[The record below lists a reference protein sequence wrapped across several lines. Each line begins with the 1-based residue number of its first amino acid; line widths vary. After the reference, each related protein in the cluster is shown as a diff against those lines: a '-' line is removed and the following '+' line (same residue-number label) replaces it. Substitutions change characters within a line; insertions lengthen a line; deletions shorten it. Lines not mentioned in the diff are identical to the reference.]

1 MGAFAEPGA
10 LMGQTGAVVVVLC
23 PPENEDVWGRGYHET
38 CSDRAASPASRK
50 AGQIGRTSMMIA
62 VRTAGA
68 RS

>member
-10 LMGQTGAVVVVLC
+10 VMGQTGAVVVVLC
-23 PPENEDVWGRGYHET
+23 PTENEDVWGRGYHET

-50 AGQIGRTSMMIA
+50 ADQIGRTSMMIV

-68 RS
+68 GS